1 MKKRQQKIQITLI
14 LIGVMLIVATYF
26 YYPSLDK
33 NFVSKNQTIEEN
45 LKESLEDTE
54 STTFKNIIYRGIYD
68 LDKTFTIQAEEA
80 LILNEEADIVYMNG
94 MHVILYLNDGRIV
107 NITSTK
113 GRYNKETY
121 DCFFE
126 NNVKATDGEMEIFS
140 DNLDLLAT
148 ENSVKIYNN
157 VNLNDI
163 TGSLKADKI
172 DYDFETKYFKVSMF
186 DDKTI
191 KMKVVKWAIWKNL
204 ES

>member
-14 LIGVMLIVATYF
+14 LIGLILIVATYF

-33 NFVSKNQTIEEN
+33 NFVSKNQTTKEN
-45 LKESLEDTE
+45 VKEGLEDTE
-54 STTFKNIIYRGIYD
+54 STTFENIIYKGIYD

-80 LILNEEADIVYMNG
+80 LILNEEANIVYMNE

-107 NITSTK
+107 NITSAK
-113 GRYNKETY
+113 GRYDKATY

-172 DYDFETKYFKVSMF
+172 NYDFETKYFKVSMF
-186 DDKTI
+186 GDETI
-191 KMKVVKWAIWKNL
+191 KMKVIK
-204 ES
+204 

>member
-1 MKKRQQKIQITLI
+1 MKKRQQKIQITLLLIGLI
-14 LIGVMLIVATYF
+14 LIVVTYF

-33 NFVSKNQTIEEN
+33 NFVSKNQTTKEN
-45 LKESLEDTE
+45 LKEGLEDTE
-54 STTFKNIIYRGIYD
+54 STTFENIIYKGIYD

-80 LILNEEADIVYMNG
+80 LILNEEANIVYMNE

-126 NNVKATDGEMEIFS
+126 NNVKATDGEIEIFS

-172 DYDFETKYFKVSMF
+172 DYDFETKHFKISMF
-186 DDKTI
+186 EDKEI
-191 KMKVVKWAIWKNL
+191 KMKVIQ
-204 ES
+204 

>member
-14 LIGVMLIVATYF
+14 LIGLILIVATYF

-33 NFVSKNQTIEEN
+33 NFVSKNQTTKKN
-45 LKESLEDTE
+45 LKEGLEDTE
-54 STTFKNIIYRGIYD
+54 STTFENIMYKGIYD

-80 LILNEEADIVYMNG
+80 LILNEEPNIVYMNE

-113 GRYNKETY
+113 GRYNKATY

-126 NNVKATDGEMEIFS
+126 NNVKATDGEIEIFS

-172 DYDFETKYFKVSMF
+172 DYNFETKYFKVSMF

-191 KMKVVKWAIWKNL
+191 DMKII
-204 ES
+204 E

>member
-1 MKKRQQKIQITLI
+1 MKKRQQKVQIILV
-14 LIGVMLIVATYF
+14 LIGLILIVATYF

-33 NFVSKNQTIEEN
+33 NFVSKNQTTKEN
-45 LKESLEDTE
+45 LKEGFEDTE
-54 STTFKNIIYRGIYD
+54 STTFEKIIYKGIYD
-68 LDKTFTIQAEEA
+68 LDKTFTIQAKEA
-80 LILNEEADIVYMNG
+80 LILNKEADIVYMDG

-172 DYDFETKYFKVSMF
+172 DYDFETKYFRVSMF
-186 DDKTI
+186 EDKTI
-191 KMKVVKWAIWKNL
+191 KMKVVK
-204 ES
+204 

>member
-14 LIGVMLIVATYF
+14 LIGLILIVATYF
-26 YYPSLDK
+26 YYPNLDK
-33 NFVSKNQTIEEN
+33 NFVSKNQTTKEN

-54 STTFKNIIYRGIYD
+54 STTFKNIIYKGIYD
-68 LDKTFTIQAEEA
+68 LDKIFTIQAEEA

-113 GRYNKETY
+113 GRYNKATY

-126 NNVKATDGEMEIFS
+126 NNVKATDGETEIFS
-140 DNLDLLAT
+140 DNLDLFAT

-172 DYDFETKYFKVSMF
+172 DYDFETKYYKVSMF

-191 KMKVVKWAIWKNL
+191 KMKVIK
-204 ES
+204 